1 MQFKI
6 AAFYEFNSVSDLKSL
21 SKALKLFCKKNK
33 LKGSI
38 IIALEGINGTIAG
51 IPELIDEFIQY
62 LDQIGFHNL
71 NIKFS
76 KTPKMPFY
84 RTKIKIKREIV
95 TFLDHPINYKAD
107 KAESISPQNW
117 NNFIN
122 QNDVLTIDVRN
133 EYETKIGSFKNSI
146 SPKTRT
152 FFEFKEYIEKE
163 LLVNKDQKIAM
174 YCTGGIR
181 CEKASYY
188 MKEIGFNNV
197 YQLDGGILKY
207 LEEVDG
213 KDSLWDGEC
222 FVFDNRVALTK
233 EPEGGSYDLCHG
245 CSAPVSPSDQNSI
258 KFEKDVSCPECYDT
272 VTEDK
277 KSRSRERSKQIELSK
292 QRNTPNVYLPQT
304 AEDYLGGFNKQQK
317 L

>member
-1 MQFKI
+1 M
-6 AAFYEFNSVSDLKSL
+6 
-21 SKALKLFCKKNK
+21 
-33 LKGSI
+33 
-38 IIALEGINGTIAG
+38 
-51 IPELIDEFIQY
+51 
-62 LDQIGFHNL
+62 
-71 NIKFS
+71 
-76 KTPKMPFY
+76 
-84 RTKIKIKREIV
+84 
-95 TFLDHPINYKAD
+95 
-107 KAESISPQNW
+107 
-117 NNFIN
+117 
-122 QNDVLTIDVRN
+122 LTIDVRN
-133 EYETKIGSFKNSI
+133 EYETKIGSFKNSV
-146 SPKTRT
+146 SPKTRS

-163 LLVNKDQKIAM
+163 LSVDKDQKIAM

-188 MKEIGFNNV
+188 MKEIGFNNI

-213 KDSLWDGEC
+213 KDSSWDGEC

-233 EPEGGSYDLCHG
+233 DLERGSYDLCHG
-245 CSAPVSPSDQNSI
+245 CNTPVSPSDQNSI
-258 KFEKDVSCPECYDT
+258 KFEKDVSCSTCYDT

-304 AEDYLGGFNKQQK
+304 AEDYLGEFNKQQK